1 MEISL
6 YQLHSNYCAELNRL
20 WLEATKNY
28 DGTRVDYIDYKSF
41 MATVKEAKK
50 DGYRFTL
57 LFEPLKLINKTISIN
72 EEHDILKNAKFDDI
86 RVINNML
93 EEGERQGWQIIRDT
107 LNELKIEKIRIEAIK
122 LFLSNSR
129 TNGPFYPSTDT
140 TEIIVWGFQ
149 GNVGL
154 EIILLS
160 ILNGKDN

>member
-6 YQLHSNYCAELNRL
+6 YQLHSNYCAELNRK
-20 WLEATKNY
+20 WLEAIKNY
-28 DGTRVDYIDYKSF
+28 DGKRVDYIDYQPF
-41 MATVKEAKK
+41 IATFREAQK

-57 LFEPLKLINKTISIN
+57 LFNPLYLINKSIAIK
-72 EEHDILKNAKFDDI
+72 EENDILKNAKFDDI

-107 LNELKIEKIRIEAIK
+107 LHELKIEKIRIEAIK

-129 TNGPFYPSTDT
+129 TNGPFYPSTDNS
-140 TEIIVWGFQ
+140 EIIVWGFQ